1 MYDIDKTGPVPADLG
16 VRDEFKGVVV
26 SIPALV
32 EAASISG
39 KPIEGRTFIDCVLLG
54 PAILAMTEETKFI
67 NCQFGAVEGD
77 ERNLFVKPAG
87 SRVIGAVSIHG
98 CHIEGCLLNGLGL
111 LGDDGFIEAFL
122 ATMAPNAD
130 WKPV

>member
-1 MYDIDKTGPVPADLG
+1 MYDVDNTGPMPTDLAERTEF
-16 VRDEFKGVVV
+16 RDVVV

-39 KPIEGRTFIDCVLLG
+39 NPIEGRRFIDCVLLG
-54 PAILAMTEETKFI
+54 PAILAMSEQTRLI

-87 SRVIGAVSIHG
+87 ERVIGAVSIHG

-111 LGDDGFIEAFL
+111 LGDDGFIDAFL
-122 ATMAPNAD
+122 ATLTPDANR
-130 WKPV
+130 KPA

>member
-1 MYDIDKTGPVPADLG
+1 MYDINNTRPMPTDLG
-16 VRDEFKGVVV
+16 ERTEFKGVVV

-39 KPIEGRTFIDCVLLG
+39 VPIEGRTFIDCVLIG

-77 ERNLFVKPAG
+77 ERNLFVRPAG
-87 SRVIGAVSIHG
+87 SRVIGAVSIGG

-111 LGDDGFIEAFL
+111 LGDDGFIEAFF
-122 ATMAPNAD
+122 ATLLPKA
-130 WKPV
+130 